1 MTKHR
6 NPPIEVISETSPSG
20 EITSARIRFGP
31 HFIAR
36 VHDHGGKVTF
46 QLVYTHH
53 GFEAD
58 ASELSGALER
68 IIDEIRASHPEAVI
82 D

>member
-1 MTKHR
+1 MKEHR
-6 NPPIEVISETSPSG
+6 NPPIEVTSEASPSG
-20 EITSARIRFGP
+20 EITSVRVRFGP

-36 VHDHGGKVTF
+36 VRDHGGKVTF
-46 QLVYTHH
+46 QLAYTHH

-58 ASELSGALER
+58 ASELNGALER

-82 D
+82 N

>member
-1 MTKHR
+1 MTG
-6 NPPIEVISETSPSG
+6 PPSAPIDVHIEKGPSG

-31 HFIAR
+31 HFI
-36 VHDHGGKVTF
+36 VEVQDDDGKVTF
-46 QLVYTHH
+46 RLVVTHH

-58 ASELSGALER
+58 ASRVSGELES
-68 IIDEIRASHPEAVI
+68 IIEEVRAAHPDAVI